1 MLSVTITTRFLLLSS
16 LSCFAILLLVSFVV
30 FVVALF
36 SEYSLVHDRHAEP
49 YGAHFGSKQF
59 YKEPTPLRPVFR
71 I

>member
-16 LSCFAILLLVSFVV
+16 LSCFVILLLVSFVV
-30 FVVALF
+30 LWWPCSVSA
-36 SEYSLVHDRHAEP
+36 HWP

-59 YKEPTPLRPVFR
+59 HKEPTPLRPVFR